1 MRHRVNGINLS
12 LPRDSVKVSGASSLA
27 NVQFVLEDEISV
39 TIETVRN
46 PRPAL
51 AKGLPWKQAVA
62 DYQQS
67 DLRTSLWQMLN
78 TIGTYFI
85 LWYLAYRSLEVSY
98 VLTLAIAFVAGMFAF
113 RTFIIFHDCGHGSF
127 FKSKRANDIVGIFTG
142 IITFTP
148 YYAWRHSHAV
158 HHASSGD
165 LDRRGIGDVWTLTYE
180 EYKTMPR
187 WKQIGYRLYRN
198 PFVIFVIGP
207 TIDFVVLQRL
217 PSVNASEKP
226 REKNSVHIT
235 NLILLGIFLGMGFT
249 IGFHEYIAVQLPII
263 AFASSM
269 GVWFF
274 YVQHQYENAYW
285 ERHENWDFATAAL
298 HGSSYYELPKLLQWL
313 SGNIGFHHIHHLS
326 PRIPNYKL
334 EACHKT
340 NEIFQIEPL
349 TLRTSLKSLHIR
361 LYDEDRHKMVGY
373 HPHEAHLFSDDE
385 DETPSAAP
393 ATGSA

>member
-1 MRHRVNGINLS
+1 MTV
-12 LPRDSVKVSGASSLA
+12 
-27 NVQFVLEDEISV
+27 
-39 TIETVRN
+39 ETVRK
-46 PRPAL
+46 PRPAP
-51 AKGLPWKQAVA
+51 AKSLPWKQAVK

-67 DLRTSLWQMLN
+67 DLRISLWQMLN
-78 TIGTYFI
+78 TIGPYFI
-85 LWYLAYRSLEVSY
+85 LWYLAYRSLEIHY
-98 VLTLAIAFVAGMFAF
+98 GLTLVLAFIAGMFAF

-127 FKSKRANDIVGIFTG
+127 FKSQRANDIVGFLTG
-142 IITFTP
+142 ILTFTP

-165 LDRRGIGDVWTLTYE
+165 LDRRGVGDVWTLTYE
-180 EYKTMPR
+180 EYKTLPR
-187 WKQIGYRLYRN
+187 WKRIGYRLYRN

-235 NLILLGIFLGMGFT
+235 NAILLGIFLVMGFA
-249 IGFHEYIAVQLPII
+249 IGFREYIAVQLPII

-274 YVQHQYENAYW
+274 YVQHQFEDAYW
-285 ERHENWDFATAAL
+285 ERHENWDFASAAL
-298 HGSSYYELPKLLQWL
+298 HGSSYYELPKLLQWF

-334 EACHKT
+334 EECHKT
-340 NEIFQIEPL
+340 NEIFQVKPL
-349 TLRTSLKSLHIR
+349 TLKTSLKSLRIR
-361 LYDEDRHKMVGY
+361 LYDEDRHKMIGY
-373 HPHEAHLFSDDE
+373 HAHEHLALDDDDE
-385 DETPSAAP
+385 LSAA
-393 ATGSA
+393 TSAANA